1 MVKAKG
7 YGHLL
12 GRTRFSDAQLK
23 AHFKLYEGYVGK
35 LNEILARLKTADRT
49 SANYS
54 FGGYSELKRREPV
67 AHNGA
72 LLHELYFDALGK
84 PQFSNPPVWVK
95 KKIIESYGTWAR
107 WLADMKAAAS
117 SAHGWVL
124 LVYDPSDKKLKTNL
138 VQSEHHVGLFANTS
152 VLIALDIWEHAYTLQ
167 FGMNKADYL
176 KAFFDSLDWEVVS
189 RRFPVTQRGISPM
202 EG

>member
-1 MVKAKG
+1 MVKAKS
-7 YGHLL
+7 YERLL

-23 AHFKLYEGYVGK
+23 AHFKLYEGYVNK

-54 FGGYSELKRREPV
+54 FGGYSELKRREPI
-67 AHNGA
+67 AYNGT
-72 LLHELYFDALGK
+72 LLHEFYFDAMG
-84 PQFSNPPVWVK
+84 QSQSSGPPASVK
-95 KKIIESYGTWAR
+95 KRIIESYGTWAR

-138 VQSEHHVGLFANTS
+138 VHSEHHVGLFANAR
-152 VLIALDIWEHAYTLQ
+152 VILALDLWEHAYVIQ
-167 FGMNKADYL
+167 FGIKKPDYL
-176 KAFFDSLDWEVVS
+176 EAFFDSLNWNIVETRLS
-189 RRFPVTQRGISPM
+189 ALI
-202 EG
+202 

>member
-1 MVKAKG
+1 MVKAKS
-7 YGHLL
+7 YGRLL
-12 GRTRFSDAQLK
+12 GRTGFSDAQLK

-35 LNEILARLKTADRT
+35 LNEILVRLKTVDRAD
-49 SANYS
+49 ANYS

-67 AHNGA
+67 AYNGA
-72 LLHELYFDALGK
+72 VLHELYFDALGQ
-84 PQFSNPPVWVK
+84 PQSSDPPASVK
-95 KKIIESYGTWAR
+95 KKIIECYGTWAR

-152 VLIALDIWEHAYTLQ
+152 ILIALDVWEHAYTLQ
-167 FGMNKADYL
+167 FGINKADYL

-189 RRFPVTQRGISPM
+189 RRFPVTPWGISPM
-202 EG
+202 KG